1 MPRLSAIQALI
12 CDITLDGNG
21 RERPW
26 KHAVA
31 GHEFIDPGSCIK
43 PAIGRPAGRRAI
55 RRRHTSRM
63 VRLRIFS
70 ESRFHS

>member
-1 MPRLSAIQALI
+1 M
-12 CDITLDGNG
+12 
-21 RERPW
+21 
-26 KHAVA
+26 A